1 VQGFIA
7 SLFQDLMCVHT
18 THHATCRGRWPGGA
32 TDAAGHV
39 FLDLDP
45 ALFEVVL
52 NWLRQFALSRGG
64 NMHQPQ
70 VPQEKLE
77 HMVVS
82 STLRC
87 LKMQQFSTHVTF
99 VYFSYH

>member
-1 VQGFIA
+1 
-7 SLFQDLMCVHT
+7 
-18 THHATCRGRWPGGA
+18 
-32 TDAAGHV
+32 V

-82 STLRC
+82 AC
-87 LKMQQFSTHVTF
+87 LHFVTSR
-99 VYFSYH
+99 VL

>member
-1 VQGFIA
+1 
-7 SLFQDLMCVHT
+7 
-18 THHATCRGRWPGGA
+18 
-32 TDAAGHV
+32 V

-70 VPQEKLE
+70 VPQEKFE

-82 STLRC
+82 AWQGCSDVILHNQRYIAVCLHYGMGSAAIYRCHRRSWSTWW
-87 LKMQQFSTHVTF
+87 
-99 VYFSYH
+99 

>member
-1 VQGFIA
+1 
-7 SLFQDLMCVHT
+7 
-18 THHATCRGRWPGGA
+18 
-32 TDAAGHV
+32 V

-52 NWLRQFALSRGG
+52 NWLRHFALSRGG

-77 HMVVS
+77 HMVVRGCKRW
-82 STLRC
+82 L
-87 LKMQQFSTHVTF
+87 VT
-99 VYFSYH
+99 